1 MTPDQIF
8 QIASNIVLPGWLLLM
23 FASNWKWTS
32 RIVIGIVVTILSMMY
47 AFFAFQSINVSDL
60 SSFGSLSGVMELFTD
75 PLAVTVG
82 WIHYLAFDL
91 MVGCFIVSDARRE
104 EINRWLLI
112 PCLLFTFMLGP
123 VGFLLYMLL
132 RLVLKRKYF
141 VEFE

>member
-1 MTPDQIF
+1 MSPDQIF
-8 QIASNIVLPGWLLLM
+8 QIASQIVMPGWLLLI

-32 RIVIGIVVTILSMMY
+32 RIVIGIVVTILSAMY
-47 AFFAFQSINVSDL
+47 AFFVFQSISLSDL
-60 SSFGSLSGVMELFTD
+60 SSFGSLKGVMQLFTD

-91 MVGCFIVSDARRE
+91 LVGWFIVFDAQRE
-104 EINRWLLI
+104 GINRWLLI
-112 PCLLFTFMLGP
+112 PCLFLTFMLGP

-132 RLVLKRKYF
+132 RFVLKRKYF